1 MIIRK
6 YIIDVSILTL
16 SIIPTIIQAIKPFYS
31 ALVSKEMDGV
41 WKLQLYRPV
50 VP

>member
-6 YIIDVSILTL
+6 YIIDVSILTF
-16 SIIPTIIQAIKPFYS
+16 IIPTIIQAIKPFYS